1 MVKRLYTKQVAL
13 EGCKEKEGRDIM
25 VKKLNYGNHGVLAST
40 NNTKVLRKKN
50 TNKERK
56 DSNMELWLLSLQCP
70 SLRFGGDVW
79 GRCKVSHDWP
89 MWHHINNL
97 F

>member
-1 MVKRLYTKQVAL
+1 MAIMEFLQQQTTKKML
-13 EGCKEKEGRDIM
+13 KE
-25 VKKLNYGNHGVLAST
+25 
-40 NNTKVLRKKN
+40 KN

-56 DSNMELWLLSLQCP
+56 DSNIKVRLPSLRCP

-79 GRCKVSHDWP
+79 GRCKVSQDCL
-89 MWHHINNL
+89 MLHHINHL